1 MFRALIALILTLS
14 FLSTV
19 SAQSADAPDRSAT
32 GGAQTLKDIMARQSG
47 EAVDNGFRRDATGDA
62 SRAAEISNQLGTLGG
77 NSDPE
82 LWRALRFGSA
92 DITAS
97 NTGPA
102 ATVLIQD
109 GGMSWLKFRS
119 GPLATYGGALLMGM
133 IALLAAFFMYR
144 GRIKIDGKKTG
155 RKITR
160 FKAIERFGHWLLSG
174 SFILLG
180 LTGLISLF
188 GRKFLI
194 PTFGHDAFSFIAVGS
209 KWVHNNVSWAFML
222 ALAMIFVMW
231 VAENIPHRSDIN
243 WLRQG
248 GGIFSKGHPPAKKF
262 NAGQKLIF
270 WSVIV
275 LGLSISVSGVSL
287 LFPFELNMFAATFA
301 KINATGIG
309 GLLGFGELRE
319 TLAPHEEMQYAQ
331 LWHSVVSFVLMA
343 IILAHIY
350 IGSVGMEGA
359 YDAMGSGDVEE
370 QWAREH
376 HSLWVAEVLG
386 EEAVVAKSVRA
397 AKAPDTKAAKATAA
411 KNAKGPAAKVAK
423 APVAK
428 AAKVPAAKT
437 TKAAAGKPKKA
448 AVAKPKKTPPA
459 K

>member
-1 MFRALIALILTLS
+1 
-14 FLSTV
+14 
-19 SAQSADAPDRSAT
+19 
-32 GGAQTLKDIMARQSG
+32 
-47 EAVDNGFRRDATGDA
+47 
-62 SRAAEISNQLGTLGG
+62 
-77 NSDPE
+77 
-82 LWRALRFGSA
+82 
-92 DITAS
+92 
-97 NTGPA
+97 
-102 ATVLIQD
+102 
-109 GGMSWLKFRS
+109 
-119 GPLATYGGALLMGM
+119 MGM

-144 GRIKIDGKKTG
+144 GRIKIDGEKTG

-222 ALAMIFVMW
+222 ALGMIFVMW

-243 WLRQG
+243 WLRKG

-275 LGLSISVSGVSL
+275 LGLSISVSGLSL

-319 TLAPHEEMQYAQ
+319 TLAPHEEMQYSQ
-331 LWHSVVSFVLMA
+331 LWHSIVSFVLMA
-343 IILAHIY
+343 IIIAHIY
-350 IGSVGMEGA
+350 IGTVGMEGA
-359 YDAMGSGDVEE
+359 YDAMGSGEVEE

-376 HSLWVAEVLG
+376 HSLWVEEVLG
-386 EEAVVAKSVRA
+386 EEVVVAKPVRA
-397 AKAPDTKAAKATAA
+397 VKAPASKAAKATAA
-411 KNAKGPAAKVAK
+411 KAAKTPAAKAVKGSAAKTTKAPAAKVAK
-423 APVAK
+423 APAVK

-437 TKAAAGKPKKA
+437 TKAAAAKPKKA
-448 AVAKPKKTPPA
+448 AAAKPKKTPPV